1 MASSSIN
8 KQWSIRYLSPV
19 FTIFGEA
26 FAKREENED
35 VEHFAKTYL
44 FQIFSRVSYLDDFSY
59 ITALEDDYF
68 PLSSEKSYTTQL
80 LTTLNPR
87 YVASRH
93 LQLLQGIQL
102 KASNV
107 EMFKN
112 LVNDEVCFNQLKN
125 EITTESV
132 LAIPYLQE
140 MYFLA
145 GLTSHSYGI
154 HHLTQNMPGV
164 MNLLIN
170 RTATERVCFLLRQK
184 VFENLLDATP
194 QELSI
199 WLIPVQSEYA
209 NIINGN
215 IPKSSKYDIA
225 SDFL

>member
-1 MASSSIN
+1 MC
-8 KQWSIRYLSPV
+8 IRD
-19 FTIFGEA
+19 
-26 FAKREENED
+26 R
-35 VEHFAKTYL
+35 
-44 FQIFSRVSYLDDFSY
+44 
-59 ITALEDDYF
+59 
-68 PLSSEKSYTTQL
+68 SYTTQL